1 MRSVEIHKGV
11 LWVGALD
18 PQLRV
23 FDVIM
28 KAENGTTYNSYLI
41 RGSNRTALV
50 DTVKEKFADELLANL
65 ASHIEIETL
74 DYVILNHTEP
84 DHSGALP
91 RLLEKAKNAKVVI
104 SKTGEPFLRQLLG
117 RDVQPL
123 RVGNN
128 DSLDLGDRQL
138 KFISAPFLHWPDT
151 MFTYLEDGI
160 LFPCDFLGSHYC
172 DDRLYDDAVDDFS
185 HSFRNYF
192 DVIIRPFKQYAL
204 QAIQKIESL
213 KIEMIAPSHGPILRS
228 EPKKYVAKYEEWS
241 EPTQKEGKDLIVLYA
256 SAYGS
261 TARMARE
268 IAKAANAT
276 GVRTSVMDVTAVDVA
291 GLLARIEACDAM
303 AVGSPTINGDAVKP
317 IWDFLSSLA
326 TLKLRG
332 KIGAAFGSYA
342 WSGEAPDLI
351 LERLKGLK
359 FKVIE
364 PPLKASL
371 IATEQELEKCW
382 ELGLKIAE
390 SL

>member
-117 RDVQPL
+117 RDVRPL

-151 MFTYLEDGI
+151 MFTYLEGGI

-172 DDRLYDDAVDDFS
+172 DDRLYDDVVDDFS
-185 HSFRNYF
+185 HSFRYYF
-192 DVIIRPFKQYAL
+192 DVIMRPFKQYAL

-213 KIEMIAPSHGPILRS
+213 KIDMIAPSHGPILRS
-228 EPKKYVAKYEEWS
+228 DPKKYVAKYKEWS
-241 EPTQKEGKDLIVLYA
+241 EPAQKEGKDLMVLYA

-276 GVRTSVMDVTAVDVA
+276 GVGTSVMDVTAVDAA
-291 GLLARIEACDAM
+291 GLLARIEDCDAM

-317 IWDFLSSLA
+317 VWDFLSSLA
-326 TLKLRG
+326 TLKIRG